1 MAVAMCASPANPA
14 VRLRRMDLS
23 ALFALLFGH
32 AKSGKNKNKK
42 EKMLYEKAKEPLSSL
57 PGVFADGR
65 DQLCAETLS

>member
-1 MAVAMCASPANPA
+1 
-14 VRLRRMDLS
+14 MDLS